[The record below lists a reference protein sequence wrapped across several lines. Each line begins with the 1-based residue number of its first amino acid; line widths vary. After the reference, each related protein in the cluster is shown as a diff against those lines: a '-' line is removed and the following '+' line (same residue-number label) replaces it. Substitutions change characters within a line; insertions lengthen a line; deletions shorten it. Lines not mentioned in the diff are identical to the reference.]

1 MFFSENPFY
10 RLGLH
15 SRDEMAELLA
25 RERKLKGEGGRGLE
39 DLRLLLQIENR
50 SEAEFYW
57 LIGWEKKEAFRAA
70 DRIAAG
76 KVYDRKDF
84 EKRSPLSRMMIEL
97 NEMAMGHMSLLR
109 LLEIEKDFTALSP
122 LDAAK
127 EIEKERERAGFPLLE
142 EPWVIEMWKQ
152 DLLSEI
158 GRAALVSLSKIPP
171 ADHEAL
177 LAALYAKGQRGMVYY
192 QLLSDFEKRKAAPVK
207 IPSLP
212 ARRKGKRN
220 PAALAAWALMI
231 GVLVIGLVVSN

>member
-1 MFFSENPFY
+1 MFFTENPFY

-15 SRDEMAELLA
+15 SRDEMASLLL
-25 RERKLKGEGGRGLE
+25 REQQLTSEGGRDLE

-57 LIGWEKKEAFRAA
+57 LIGWEKKEALRAA
-70 DRIAAG
+70 HRIAEG

-84 EKRSPLSRMMIEL
+84 EKKSPLSRMMIEL
-97 NEMAMGHMSLLR
+97 NEMAMGHMSLAR
-109 LLEIEKDFTALSP
+109 LLEIERDFTALSP

-127 EIEKERERAGFPLLE
+127 EIEEERVRAGFPRLE

-158 GRAALVSLSKIPP
+158 GRAALVSLSKIPLG
-171 ADHEAL
+171 DHEAL
-177 LAALYAKGQRGMVYY
+177 LSALYAKGQRGMVYY
-192 QLLSDFEKRKAAPVK
+192 QLLSDFEKRKFAPVK

-220 PAALAAWALMI
+220 PAALAAWGALLA
-231 GVLVIGLVVSN
+231 VVAAGLL